1 VQLLNRIY
9 HQYGSRLI
17 LDDVS
22 LTAEPGQIVGLMG
35 PSGCGKT
42 TLLNLLA
49 GLQSPSAGAVMVD
62 PSRTAYVFQE
72 PRLLPWYTTVENIA
86 LGLEARGMAPLQRLQ
101 LACTLAETVG
111 LADAAHLYPTQLS
124 GGMQQRGN
132 LARAFAVNPRL
143 LLLDEPFSSLDMG
156 TRRQLQQLVM
166 AWVQQHQTTAV
177 LVTHDLSEAVTLVDE
192 LLVLSARPARL
203 VYRWRNE
210 RSPQV
215 RDPAYVYRTLSALQT
230 IPEIAASFGLENPF
244 PTSQEVRPHDR

>member
-1 VQLLNRIY
+1 VQLLNQIY
-9 HQYGSRLI
+9 HQYGPRLI

-49 GLQSPSAGAVMVD
+49 GLQSPSAGTVMGD

-86 LGLEARGMAPLQRLQ
+86 LGLKARGMAPLQRLQ

-124 GGMQQRGN
+124 GGMQQRVN

-177 LVTHDLSEAVTLVDE
+177 LVTHDLSEAVTLADE

-210 RSPQV
+210 RLPQA
-215 RDPAYVYRTLSALQT
+215 RDPAYVYRTLSTLQT
-230 IPEIAASFGLENPF
+230 IPEIAASFGLENPL